1 MSSPDAQ
8 KMQYTVVFKFSAD
21 PTTRG
26 MTSSINLTDDASQF
40 VMSTEKNILVQASGA
55 NPTPPMTSVGLYS
68 NRFSFIC
75 AENTAGDSQSLQ
87 IVLPVVT
94 TATSLIGEWPSPG
107 MNVTVSYQVYGSTS
121 KGTLTGPGPFDIPF
135 QS

>member
-8 KMQYTVVFKFSAD
+8 QLQYTVVFKFTAD

-26 MTSSINLTDDASQF
+26 MTSSINLTDAASQF
-40 VMSTEKNILVQASGA
+40 VMTNEKNVLVQASGA
-55 NPTPPMTSVGLYS
+55 NPTPPITSVGLYS

-75 AENTAGDSQSLQ
+75 AENTSGDTQSLQ

-94 TATSLIGEWPSPG
+94 TASSLQGNWPSPG
-107 MNVTVSYQVYGSTS
+107 MNVKVSYQVYGSTS
-121 KGTLTGPGPFDIPF
+121 KGTLSGPGPFDIPF